1 MAAALQI
8 AVMGAGA
15 VGCYYGALLARAGHA
30 VTLIA
35 RPDHVQAI
43 EQHQGLWLES
53 SAFTGRVPLRASTH
67 ASAVAGAH
75 YVLFCTKATD
85 TQSAGRSIAP
95 HLAAGA
101 VVWSLQNGVD
111 NAPQLARIFTQQ
123 GHGQTVVPVVVYV
136 AAAMAGPG
144 HVRHLGRGEL
154 LVGPCA
160 HHAPLLA
167 ALAGACVSVQES
179 ANVTQALWAKL
190 VLNCVYNPLSAITHL
205 SYGPMLGSAGIAST
219 QIEQMVRDIVQ
230 ECCAVAQASGI
241 TLPSDTLQNVL
252 QLAATMPEQ
261 QSSTAQDLTRG
272 KRSEIDHLNGFI
284 MREGERLGV
293 PTPVNRL
300 LHTLVRLQEQFPTMA
315 ANAAANAAAGL
326 LRLTQCRI
334 K

>member
-1 MAAALQI
+1 MAATLHI

-35 RPDHVQAI
+35 RSAHVQAI

-53 SAFTGRVPLRASTH
+53 SAFTGRVPLRASTQ
-67 ASAVAGAH
+67 ASAVAGAQ

-85 TQSAGRSIAP
+85 TESAGRSIAP
-95 HLAAGA
+95 HLAADA

-111 NAPQLARIFTQQ
+111 NAPRLAQVFTQQ
-123 GHGQTVVPVVVYV
+123 GQGQTVVPVVVYV

-154 LVGPCA
+154 LVGPSA
-160 HHAPLLA
+160 HHAPLMA
-167 ALAGACVSVQES
+167 ALAGAGVSVEES

-205 SYGPMLGSAGIAST
+205 SYGPMLGSAGIASA

-230 ECCAVAQASGI
+230 ECCAVAHASGI
-241 TLPSDTLQNVL
+241 TLPPDTLQKVL

-261 QSSTAQDLTRG
+261 QSSTAQDLARG

-284 MREGERLGV
+284 VREGQRLGV
-293 PTPVNRL
+293 PTPANRL
-300 LHTLVRLQEQFPTMA
+300 LHTLVRLQEQFPT
-315 ANAAANAAAGL
+315 AAAACL
-326 LRLTQCRI
+326 LT
-334 K
+334 

>member
-1 MAAALQI
+1 MAVLQI

-35 RPDHVQAI
+35 RPPHVQAI

-53 SAFTGRVPLRASTH
+53 NAFTGRVPVHASTQ
-67 ASAVAGAH
+67 ASAVAGAQ

-85 TQSAGRSIAP
+85 TENAGYSLAP
-95 HLAAGA
+95 HLAADA

-111 NAPQLARIFTQQ
+111 NAPRLAQILATQGQ
-123 GHGQTVVPVVVYV
+123 GQTVVPAVVYV
-136 AAAMAGPG
+136 AAAMAAPG

-154 LVGPCA
+154 LVGPSLR
-160 HHAPLLA
+160 HTSLIA
-167 ALAGACVSVQES
+167 ALIGAGVRLEES
-179 ANVTQALWAKL
+179 ADVPQALWAKL

-205 SYGPMLGSAGIAST
+205 SYGPMLGSPGVATA

-230 ECCAVAQASGI
+230 ECCAVAQANGVS
-241 TLPSDTLQNVL
+241 LPQDTLQKVL
-252 QLAATMPEQ
+252 QLAATMPQ
-261 QSSTAQDLTRG
+261 QKSSTAQDLARG

-284 MREGERLGV
+284 VREGERLGV

-300 LHTLVRLQEQFPTMA
+300 LHTLVRLQEQFPTA
-315 ANAAANAAAGL
+315 A
-326 LRLTQCRI
+326 THWPT
-334 K
+334 